1 MAIKTINL
9 GNYAN
14 DGTGDD
20 LRTAFV
26 KVNEN
31 FASIAGEVNIA
42 SAANIGGGIGVFAQR
57 TEATLDF
64 KSFTSNDSSIT
75 IVSDE
80 TTIDFKS
87 VTVLENDTAPRLG
100 ADLGLNGRTVFG
112 PGDVQ
117 TTIHG
122 IDIQLM
128 NALLSLMI
136 SSNSQNIDLGSFLF
150 PTGFE
155 TNLRGYT
162 FDMGYF
168 IDPPLNN
175 QLDFGNFNS

>member
-1 MAIKTINL
+1 MAIQTINL

-31 FASIAGEVNIA
+31 FAAITGEVNIA
-42 SAANIGGGIGVFAQR
+42 SAANIGSGTGIFAQR
-57 TEATLDF
+57 TDATLDF
-64 KSFTSNDSSIT
+64 KSLTSTDSSVLIT
-75 IVSDE
+75 ASSDTVDLRTV
-80 TTIDFKS
+80 TT
-87 VTVLENDTAPRLG
+87 LENDSAPLLG
-100 ADLGLNGRTVFG
+100 ANLGLNGHTVFG

-122 IDIQLM
+122 VDVQLM
-128 NALLSLMI
+128 NSLLSLLI
-136 SSNSQNIDLGSFLF
+136 ASNSLTVDLGSFLF

-168 IDPPLNN
+168 VDPALAN
-175 QLDFGNFNS
+175 QLDFGNFSG